1 MRNLMVVARVLSMN
15 AGMNV
20 VFKEAQTASCNGQTV
35 FIPNHWSYSEDPQA
49 PQLLEG
55 IMDHEAL
62 GHGRFTDFALLGAY
76 LGKVKASQRVFAKT
90 IHNILED
97 IYIEAKAMAVKPG
110 VRANLVKTVEILSQ
124 RGLLCNPQGLSK
136 NGASLL
142 INALLHIG
150 RARLLAGQDQFLGEY
165 ADQCEELARQEFGG
179 DLWAQIWGLAKQ
191 SVDASCTAETI
202 YLTKQVIK
210 LIENMADEKSDDQE
224 ESKSNEG
231 DSPQDGSDNDQSDSM
246 SSEPSQDSKE
256 SEGGQSCE
264 VGDHDQQSLAR
275 SLLESL
281 INVVDLPE
289 VEISEMASQAMNE
302 KTSVNR
308 VAIANFEDEKNQ
320 TGVGNNV
327 QLIATCVKGIA
338 DELEDALVT
347 QTKCQKHNAIVGRRI
362 NPRVLSRV
370 KVGNSTIF
378 EKKLMGSKV
387 DCAVSMVVDLS
398 TSMSAKISGG
408 GGLYTRR
415 ELALGSMFAL
425 ADILDD
431 YEVPLSVST
440 YCHKHQVL
448 KGFEQEWSAIRRKK
462 VAGQHGGN
470 TLTGA
475 AVQERLGDLACR
487 PQERKLLIIITDGK
501 TSDFSL
507 LQSCYSEA
515 LHQGIEIASIML
527 GQPIDEINQ
536 LAAQFGFEAKT
547 CDEIGSLSRYCLDR
561 ILKAI

>member
-20 VFKEAQTASCNGQTV
+20 VFKEAQTASCDGQTV

-62 GHGRFTDFALLGAY
+62 GHGRFTDFALLGTY
-76 LGKVKASQRVFAKT
+76 LGKVKAPQRVFAKT

-142 INALLHIG
+142 IIALLHTG
-150 RARLLAGQDQFLGEY
+150 RARLLPGQNQFLGEY
-165 ADQCEELARQEFGG
+165 ADQCEELARREFGDG
-179 DLWAQIWGLAKQ
+179 LWAQIWNLAKQ
-191 SVDASCTAETI
+191 SVDATSTAQTI
-202 YLTKQVIK
+202 HLTKQIIK
-210 LIENMADEKSDDQE
+210 LIEDMADEKSDDQE
-224 ESKSNEG
+224 ESKSSEG

-246 SSEPSQDSKE
+246 SSEPFQDSKE
-256 SEGGQSCE
+256 PEGGQSSE
-264 VGDHDQQSLAR
+264 VGDRDQQSLAR

-281 INVVDLPE
+281 VNAADLPE

-302 KTSVNR
+302 KTSVNG
-308 VAIANFEDEKNQ
+308 VAMVHFEDEKNQ
-320 TGVGNNV
+320 TGIGNNV
-327 QLIATCVKGIA
+327 RMIANCVKGIA
-338 DELEDALVT
+338 DDLEDALVT

-378 EKKLMGSKV
+378 EKKQMGSKV

-398 TSMSAKISGG
+398 ISMSAKISGG
-408 GGLYTRR
+408 RGLYTRR

-425 ADILDD
+425 ADILDE

-440 YCHKHQVL
+440 YCHKHQAL
-448 KGFEQEWSAIRRKK
+448 KEFGQEWSSIRRKK
-462 VAGQHGGN
+462 VVGQHGGN
-470 TLTGA
+470 TLTGS
-475 AVQERLGDLACR
+475 AVQERLGSLACQ
-487 PQERKLLIIITDGK
+487 PQERKLLIVITDGK

-527 GQPIDEINQ
+527 GEPIEQISK
-536 LAAQFGFEAKT
+536 LATQFGFEAKT
-547 CDEIGSLSRYCLDR
+547 CDEISSLGRYCLDR

>member
-20 VFKEAQTASCNGQTV
+20 VFKEAQTASCNGQTI

-97 IYIEAKAMAVKPG
+97 IYIEAKAMALKPG
-110 VRANLVKTVEILSQ
+110 VRTNLVKTVEILSG

-136 NGASLL
+136 KGASLL

-150 RARLLAGQDQFLGEY
+150 RARLLPGQDQFLGSY
-165 ADQCEELARQEFGG
+165 ADQCEVLSKLEFGNS
-179 DLWAQIWGLAKQ
+179 LWDQIWGLAKQ
-191 SVDASCTAETI
+191 SVDASCTAQTI
-202 YLTKQVIK
+202 DLTKRIIR
-210 LIENMADEKSDDQE
+210 LIEDLANTESDDQE
-224 ESKSNEG
+224 DSKPNEG
-231 DSPQDGSDNDQSDSM
+231 ERSEDGDDDQSDSM

-256 SEGGQSCE
+256 SEGAQLGE
-264 VGDHDQQSLAR
+264 VDDQQLLAR

-281 INVVDLPE
+281 IHAADLPE

-302 KTSVNR
+302 KTAANR
-308 VAIANFEDEKNQ
+308 VAMTNFEDEKNQ
-320 TGVGNNV
+320 IGVSNNV
-327 QLIATCVKGIA
+327 QMIANCVKGIA
-338 DELEDALVT
+338 DDLEEALVT

-378 EKKLMGSKV
+378 EKKQMGSKV

-398 TSMSAKISGG
+398 ISMSAKISGG
-408 GGLYTRR
+408 RGLYTRR

-425 ADILDD
+425 ADILDE

-440 YCHKHQVL
+440 YCHKHQAL
-448 KGFEQEWSAIRRKK
+448 KEFGQEWSSIRRKK
-462 VAGQHGGN
+462 VVGQHGGN
-470 TLTGA
+470 TLTGSA
-475 AVQERLGDLACR
+475 MQERLGSLACQ
-487 PQERKLLIIITDGK
+487 PQERKLLIVITDGK

-515 LHQGIEIASIML
+515 LH
-527 GQPIDEINQ
+527 
-536 LAAQFGFEAKT
+536 
-547 CDEIGSLSRYCLDR
+547 
-561 ILKAI
+561 